1 MSTGTRENSL
11 GFGNLILRFRK
22 PIGLTLIAIT
32 IFMAYWAVHVPIATR
47 FEDLFPAKHPNT
59 LLYREFRR
67 QYGGAQTLVVLLR
80 VQQGDIFNA
89 KTLLDIQQITREVDA
104 LSGVNHNEI
113 FSLASYRVVYARAE
127 PGALLSAPYMYPDVP
142 KTQDQINDLQ
152 NIVLAHREQ
161 LAGYYTRDGKGALV
175 IASFNE
181 RRLDYKA
188 LFDGVQDIIRKHEN
202 TNTRIYASGAAMF
215 SAWGYHYLPRITTI
229 FALSIAL
236 MLVILYLSL
245 GRRSGW
251 WAPIVTGTCSAIWGL
266 GFVSLMDFNF
276 DPVMLVI
283 PLILTARDLSHGI
296 QWHGRYY
303 DELDRIDDKMRACA
317 ATADVMFA
325 PGLLAVLAN
334 IAGIIFIAVSD
345 IPVLRQI
352 GFGSA
357 VWLGASLA
365 MVFVFQPIL
374 MSYLPRPQIRER
386 GRLTRPSGASRQS
399 GSFVGWLV
407 RVPVTPG
414 ILRTTLIV
422 LGAFFIIVGIAAGRR
437 VLIGYQTPGT
447 PIYRTKAKVNQDT
460 AEISKF
466 IPTNYAWVVLDT
478 PTYPS
483 PQSTV
488 GLDTLRMNDDLAAY
502 LISRGD
508 TVAVI
513 GFETL
518 GTKPMN
524 MLLHNGFPKYLSMPD
539 SNQLSANLWSFFFAS
554 TAPGEANSFF
564 AYSPAATNTCIR
576 LLLRDH
582 TYARL
587 TRLRD
592 DLDTFMRERV
602 KTDPLLDKV
611 KVRYIGGDAG
621 LYLAADDVITRLNV
635 VNLTLVLAAI
645 LLCCAVT
652 FRSLVA
658 GVLFVLSCVMANFG
672 AFVYMNARDI
682 GLTADTIPVIS
693 VGIGLGITYAIYNV
707 ARIRDEVMDGLSLN
721 DAITTALRTTG
732 AWVFATFVVMVGG
745 MLPWVFSPLLFHNEM
760 SVLLILLMSAN
771 MVAGLLILPAV
782 IAWTRPRFITRY
794 EQTASGA
801 QPNVAAPATQATS

>member
-1 MSTGTRENSL
+1 MSTDTRENSL

-47 FEDLFPAKHPNT
+47 FEDLFPAQHPNT
-59 LLYREFRR
+59 LLYREFRN
-67 QYGGAQTLVVLLR
+67 QYGGAQTMVVLLR

-104 LSGVNHNEI
+104 LSGVNHNELY
-113 FSLASYRVVYARAE
+113 SLASYRVVYARAE
-127 PGALLSAPYMYPDVP
+127 PGTLLSAPYMYPDVP
-142 KTQDQINDLQ
+142 KTQNQINDLK

-181 RRLDYKA
+181 RRLDYKR
-188 LFDGVQDIIRKHEN
+188 LFDGVQDIILKHEDA
-202 TNTRIYASGAAMF
+202 NTRIYASGAAMF
-215 SAWGYHYLPRITTI
+215 SAWGYHYLPRIQLI

-245 GRRSGW
+245 GRRTGW
-251 WAPIVTGTCSAIWGL
+251 WAPIVTGLCSTIWGL
-266 GFVSLMDFNF
+266 GFVGLMRFNF

-283 PLILTARDLSHGI
+283 PFILTARDLSHGI

-303 DELDRIDDKMRACA
+303 DELDRTDHKMHACA

-325 PGLLAVLAN
+325 PGLLAVFAN

-345 IPVLRQI
+345 IPVLKQI
-352 GFGSA
+352 GFGGA

-374 MSYLPRPQIRER
+374 MSYLPKPQIHER
-386 GRLTRPSGASRQS
+386 AWLARSSGASRQS
-399 GSFVGWLV
+399 GSFGWLV

-414 ILRTTLIV
+414 ILRTALIV
-422 LGAFFIIVGIAAGRR
+422 VGAVFIVIGVAASRR
-437 VLIGYQTPGT
+437 VPIGYQTAGT
-447 PIYRTKAKVNQDT
+447 PIYRTNAKVNRDT
-460 AEISKF
+460 AEISQF

-502 LISRGD
+502 LISRRD
-508 TVAVI
+508 TVAVVS
-513 GFETL
+513 FETL

-524 MLLHNGFPKYLSMPD
+524 MLLHNGFPKYLGMPD
-539 SNQLSANLWSFFFAS
+539 NNQLSANLWSFFFGS

-576 LLLRDH
+576 LLLPDH

-621 LYLAADDVITRLNV
+621 LYLATDDVISRLNV

-645 LLCCAVT
+645 FLCCAGM

-682 GLTADTIPVIS
+682 GLTADTIPIIS
-693 VGIGLGITYAIYNV
+693 LGVGLGIAYAIYTV
-707 ARIRDEVMDGLSLN
+707 ARIRDEVMYGSALN
-721 DAITTALRTTG
+721 DAVTTALRTTG
-732 AWVFATFVVMVGG
+732 AWFFATFVVMVSGV
-745 MLPWVFSPLLFHNEM
+745 LPWVFSPRLFQNEM

-771 MVAGLLILPAV
+771 MIAGLLILPAV
-782 IAWTRPRFITRY
+782 IAWTRPHFITRY
-794 EQTASGA
+794 EQTARRTEPTVGA
-801 QPNVAAPATQATS
+801 SATQATS

>member
-47 FEDLFPAKHPNT
+47 FEDLFPAQHPNT
-59 LLYREFRR
+59 LLYREFRN

-80 VQQGDIFNA
+80 VQQGDIFNP

-142 KTQDQINDLQ
+142 KTQDQITDLK

-181 RRLDYKA
+181 RRLDYKR
-188 LFDGVQDIIRKHEN
+188 LFDGVQDIIRKHEDA
-202 TNTRIYASGAAMF
+202 NTRIYASGAAMF
-215 SAWGYHYLPRITTI
+215 SAWGYHYLPRIQLI

-236 MLVILYLSL
+236 MLIILYVSL
-245 GRRSGW
+245 GRRTGW

-303 DELDRIDDKMRACA
+303 DELDRTDDKMRACA

-352 GFGSA
+352 GFGGA

-374 MSYLPRPQIRER
+374 MSYLSRPQIRER
-386 GRLTRPSGASRQS
+386 GWLTRSSHADQS
-399 GSFVGWLV
+399 TRHTFLDWLV

-414 ILRTTLIV
+414 ILRTVLIV
-422 LGAFFIIVGIAAGRR
+422 VGAFFIIVGVAASRR
-437 VLIGYQTPGT
+437 VPIGYQTAGT
-447 PIYRTKAKVNQDT
+447 PIYRTNAKVNRDT
-460 AEISKF
+460 AEISQF

-483 PQSTV
+483 LQSTV
-488 GLDTLRMNDDLAAY
+488 GLGTLRMNDDLAAY
-502 LISRGD
+502 LISRRD
-508 TVAVI
+508 AVAVVS
-513 GFETL
+513 FETL

-524 MLLHNGFPKYLSMPD
+524 MLLHNGFPKYLGMPD
-539 SNQLSANLWSFFFAS
+539 NNQLSANLWSFFFGS

-576 LLLRDH
+576 LLLPDH
-582 TYARL
+582 TYTRL

-592 DLDTFMRERV
+592 DLSRLRRHVSFAGRGRVVCTLLRDGQLRRIRLHERA
-602 KTDPLLDKV
+602 
-611 KVRYIGGDAG
+611 RYRTHRRHDSDYLIRCRTGYRLCDLHRRSHPRRSHGRVSAQRRDHNGAAYYRRLG
-621 LYLAADDVITRLNV
+621 LRDVCSDGRRGAAVGILAAAVPQRNERAAHSPDEREHDCRPADSACRHRMDPPALHHSLRANGPRPANGRRRGQASNV
-635 VNLTLVLAAI
+635 
-645 LLCCAVT
+645 
-652 FRSLVA
+652 
-658 GVLFVLSCVMANFG
+658 
-672 AFVYMNARDI
+672 MN
-682 GLTADTIPVIS
+682 
-693 VGIGLGITYAIYNV
+693 
-707 ARIRDEVMDGLSLN
+707 
-721 DAITTALRTTG
+721 
-732 AWVFATFVVMVGG
+732 
-745 MLPWVFSPLLFHNEM
+745 
-760 SVLLILLMSAN
+760 
-771 MVAGLLILPAV
+771 
-782 IAWTRPRFITRY
+782 
-794 EQTASGA
+794 
-801 QPNVAAPATQATS
+801 

>member
-1 MSTGTRENSL
+1 MSTDTRENSL

-32 IFMAYWAVHVPIATR
+32 IFIAYWAVHVPIATR
-47 FEDLFPAKHPNT
+47 FEDLFPAQHPKT
-59 LLYREFRR
+59 LLYREFRN

-80 VQQGDIFNA
+80 VQQGDIFNP

-142 KTQDQINDLQ
+142 KTQDQITDLK

-188 LFDGVQDIIRKHEN
+188 LFDGVQDIILKHEDA
-202 TNTRIYASGAAMF
+202 NTRIYASGAAMF
-215 SAWGYHYLPRITTI
+215 SAWGYHYLPRIQII

-245 GRRSGW
+245 GRRTGW

-303 DELDRIDDKMRACA
+303 DELDRTDDKMRACA

-352 GFGSA
+352 GFGGA

-374 MSYLPRPQIRER
+374 MSYLSRPQIRER
-386 GRLTRPSGASRQS
+386 GWLTRSSHADQS
-399 GSFVGWLV
+399 TRHTFLDWLV

-414 ILRTTLIV
+414 ILRTVLIV
-422 LGAFFIIVGIAAGRR
+422 VGAFFIIVA
-437 VLIGYQTPGT
+437 
-447 PIYRTKAKVNQDT
+447 
-460 AEISKF
+460 
-466 IPTNYAWVVLDT
+466 
-478 PTYPS
+478 
-483 PQSTV
+483 
-488 GLDTLRMNDDLAAY
+488 
-502 LISRGD
+502 
-508 TVAVI
+508 VAVVS
-513 GFETL
+513 FETL

-524 MLLHNGFPKYLSMPD
+524 MLLHNGFPKYLGMPD
-539 SNQLSANLWSFFFAS
+539 NNQLSANLWSFFFGS

-576 LLLRDH
+576 LLLPDH
-582 TYARL
+582 TYTRL

-602 KTDPLLDKV
+602 KADPLLDKV

-621 LYLAADDVITRLNV
+621 LYLATDDVISRLNV
-635 VNLTLVLAAI
+635 VNLALVLAAI
-645 LLCCAVT
+645 FLGCAVM

-658 GVLFVLSCVMANFG
+658 GALFVLSCVMANFG

-682 GLTADTIPVIS
+682 GLTADTIPIIS
-693 VGIGLGITYAIYNV
+693 LGIGLGIAYGIYTV
-707 ARIRDEVMDGLSLN
+707 ARIRDEVMYGSALN
-721 DAITTALRTTG
+721 DAVTTALRTTG
-732 AWVFATFVVMVGG
+732 AWVFATFAVMVAG

-771 MVAGLLILPAV
+771 MIAGLLILPAV

-794 EQTASGA
+794 EQTARA
-801 QPNVAAPATQATS
+801 QPTVGAAAKQATS